1 MKMNQLKPE
10 KLIVDAAIFDLD
22 GTIIDS
28 VGIYHRIVDATLDR
42 LGLPPVSMARLRDAA
57 ENEDFDWQKV
67 FPEEIDTAN
76 TDLVE
81 TAWKVVEEIS
91 PHMFSD
97 AVELI
102 PGTADILTRV
112 AKSGLTIAIVTSTP
126 QKSLPPKIVPLV
138 DAGIHHFFDEIITS
152 DDTTRRK
159 PAADPL
165 IECLKRLGIAPEE
178 SVYVGD
184 TRVDIKAGKAAGT
197 KTIGVLTG
205 FDDFE
210 SLQGE
215 HPDAIIASIT
225 GLPSVLRI

>member
-1 MKMNQLKPE
+1 MNRLRSE
-10 KLIVDAAIFDLD
+10 RLTVDAAIFDLD
-22 GTIIDS
+22 GTVIDS
-28 VGIYHRIVDATLDR
+28 IGIYHRIVDATLDR
-42 LGLPPVSMARLRDAA
+42 LGLPPVSMARLRNAS
-57 ENEDFDWQKV
+57 ENDEFDWKKV
-67 FPEEIDTAN
+67 FPTEIDTEN

-81 TAWKVVEEIS
+81 TAWKIAGKIS
-91 PHMFSD
+91 PQMFSA

-102 PGTADILTRV
+102 PGAADILTRI
-112 AKSGLTIAIVTSTP
+112 AQSGLTIALVTSTP
-126 QKSLPPKIVPLV
+126 KKNIPPKIVPLI
-138 DAGIHHFFDEIITS
+138 DAGIHHFFEEIITS

-159 PAADPL
+159 PTADPL

-210 SLQGE
+210 SLQE
-215 HPDAIIASIT
+215 EQPDAIIASIA